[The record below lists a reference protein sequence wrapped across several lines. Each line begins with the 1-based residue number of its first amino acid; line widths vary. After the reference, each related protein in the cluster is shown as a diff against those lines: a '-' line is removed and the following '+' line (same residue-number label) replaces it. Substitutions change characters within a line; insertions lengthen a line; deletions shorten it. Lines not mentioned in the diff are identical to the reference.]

1 MFGGHIDV
9 DHVRGGLTVG
19 RRGGE
24 GTMRMR
30 AWPRIAILVQQL
42 RCVYDTLS
50 PHLNDNDAIHRRL
63 LDAALLRALDSGS
76 ALELSDNPVIG
87 AISTLLTTDGVMAT
101 AGSMVNS

>member
-42 RCVYDTLS
+42 RCVYGTL
-50 PHLNDNDAIHRRL
+50 I
-63 LDAALLRALDSGS
+63 
-76 ALELSDNPVIG
+76 
-87 AISTLLTTDGVMAT
+87 TTPKCI
-101 AGSMVNS
+101 